1 MKAIPALLA
10 LVIAIVLSLGL
21 LLAQSSSWSVDVA
34 VQDQEYVFDSFE
46 DDHEQQSSEERQR
59 RRLSEATPP
68 VGDLLQHK
76 HDLEH
81 VLALATRSPEDTFTD
96 VGSSGG
102 GDDGEDEEGH
112 SSNTSPL
119 RVLVIVTTLAEYDKG
134 TRGTT
139 SGADRL
145 MNLVV
150 PVLVDGVTSMIERG
164 WHVDVYL
171 ICGFESLA
179 PTRRQM
185 IMDALPHGVG
195 LEVWEDAIP
204 YYYAKKFNGE
214 LKQPGRQTIE
224 LASHGLS
231 RQHRY
236 VVRDKFMEY
245 DFFTA
250 FEDDMRIMA
259 DHVVNFLEISA
270 DIDRARKEA
279 DSSPDGLAYVV
290 SDAAATD
297 NRKVRSKSMD
307 NASVGN
313 DVLQDPM
320 TAEQLRR
327 LWPGFVRVE
336 VLDTTSQEV
345 ELMSMLDNYKWKKNV
360 PASMEYELEHGT
372 IDPSVCCAVEPGRD
386 RMPNSTPKK
395 DDLLLWETD
404 ISAMGVRHYP
414 GNIGWAAAMTVEDRS
429 DVGSYWSGMGHN
441 YDDPTMLRPRRV
453 NSLLGQQ
460 AGWMATRSQILYFH
474 EHACPGG
481 FLPPFDGEAW
491 FNDSLQ
497 TRNGAVEFWSGGY
510 QLFGRCYFNRILS
523 LDPKR
528 FSRQLLYHTSN
539 NKQRTL
545 DGGKFIRFTNFLGQL
560 YTVKERA
567 LQSLQ
572 VG

>member
-1 MKAIPALLA
+1 MKVILPVLLA
-10 LVIAIVLSLGL
+10 LLIAIVLSLGL
-21 LLAQSSSWSVDVA
+21 LLAQSSWSGDV
-34 VQDQEYVFDSFE
+34 VFQDQKYVVFDSFE
-46 DDHEQQSSEERQR
+46 DDDQQSMREEQQR

-81 VLALATRSPEDTFTD
+81 VLALAKRSPEDTFTD

-102 GDDGEDEEGH
+102 EDGEEEEH
-112 SSNTSPL
+112 SSNTPL

-145 MNLVV
+145 RNLVV
-150 PVLVDGVTSMIERG
+150 PVLVDGVESMIERG

-185 IMDALPHGVG
+185 IIDALPHGVG

-214 LKQPGRQTIE
+214 LKHPGRQTIE

-259 DHVVNFLEISA
+259 DHVVNFLEMSV

-279 DSSPDGLAYVV
+279 DSSPDGLAYVNTE
-290 SDAAATD
+290 SATTD

-313 DVLQDPM
+313 DVLEDPM

-345 ELMSMLDNYKWKKNV
+345 ALMSMLDNYKWKKNV
-360 PASMEYELEHGT
+360 PASKEYELEHGT
-372 IDPSVCCAVEPGRD
+372 IDPVCCAVEPGRD
-386 RMPNSTPKK
+386 RMPNNTPKK

-441 YDDPTMLRPRRV
+441 YDDPNMLRPRRV

-528 FSRQLLYHTSN
+528 FSLQLLYHTSN

-545 DGGKFIRFTNFLGQL
+545 DGGKFIRITNFLGQL
-560 YTVKERA
+560 YTLKERA

-572 VG
+572 DG